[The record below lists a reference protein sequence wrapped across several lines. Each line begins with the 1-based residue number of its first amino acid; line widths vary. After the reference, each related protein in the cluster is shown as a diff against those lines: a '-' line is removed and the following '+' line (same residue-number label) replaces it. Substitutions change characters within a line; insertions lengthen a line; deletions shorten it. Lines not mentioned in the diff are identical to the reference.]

1 MERLALI
8 ILILIANLQ
17 IVALRE
23 HAPKNVTF
31 DLKLNQIRCE
41 NGKFR
46 NGRGECE
53 AYASCKT
60 IKNVK
65 KDRRITSK
73 LGNAKKSFIG
83 RYAGIKVVYSVP
95 NSKFWY
101 KNFKQGINI
110 VRQLQGSDQI
120 IRLVGYCDDVRNLQ
134 VSVDFFTLSK
144 L

>member
-31 DLKLNQIRCE
+31 DLKRNQIRCE

-46 NGRGECE
+46 NGKGECE
-53 AYASCKT
+53 AYATCKT

-65 KDRRITSK
+65 KDRRLSS
-73 LGNAKKSFIG
+73 LGNMKKSFIG
-83 RYAGIKVVYSVP
+83 RYSGIKVVYSVP
-95 NSKFWY
+95 KSTFWNNKF
-101 KNFKQGINI
+101 KEGMNI
-110 VRQLQGSDQI
+110 VRQLQEGEQI
-120 IRLVGYCDDVRNLQ
+120 IRLVGYCDDVKNLQ
-134 VSVDFFTLSK
+134 VSVDFVWADAE
-144 L
+144 